1 MDVKDF
7 QLKMNAEN
15 EKLLIVFNPLPND
28 FTWNFEGS
36 PYTVHSMEIVRLKA
50 PIARLI
56 GKHLINAYLMGK
68 KNVTQDDKDK
78 AKRIIFEDV
87 Y

>member
-15 EKLLIVFNPLPND
+15 EKLLTVFNPLPHD

-36 PYTVHSMEIVRLKA
+36 PYTVHSMENVRLKA
-50 PIARLI
+50 PIARII
-56 GKHLINAYLMGK
+56 GKHLIDEYLMGR
-68 KNVTQDDKDK
+68 KNITLEDKDA
-78 AKRIIFEDV
+78 AKRIIFGDV
-87 Y
+87 